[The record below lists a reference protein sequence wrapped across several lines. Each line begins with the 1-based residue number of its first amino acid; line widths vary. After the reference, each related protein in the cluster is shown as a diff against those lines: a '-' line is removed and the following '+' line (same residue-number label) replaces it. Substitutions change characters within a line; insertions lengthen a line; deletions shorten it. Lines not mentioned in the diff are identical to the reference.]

1 MAYEYVLEMKNINKT
16 FPGVKALDGA
26 YLKLKPGEVVALC
39 GENGAGKSTLMKIL
53 SGVYNAD
60 KGSGEILYKGKP
72 VTYTNPND
80 AKKDG
85 IVLIFQE
92 LSLVQE
98 LSAAENIYMGSLPQ
112 KGKRIDWKKLYT
124 DTQDV
129 LDQLEC
135 PASPKDQVASLPIAQ
150 QQMVEIA
157 RGIALGA
164 KILVLDEPTSSLTE
178 KEKAA
183 LFRSVNRMKEAGVS
197 IIYISHKMNEI
208 FEISDRVLVMRDGKP
223 TGDFV
228 TKEIS
233 LDTVVNSMIGRSLGN
248 YYFKAKGKTKG
259 EVLRVENLSA
269 KGYFK
274 EVSFSVQ
281 EGEVLGFYGLVGAG
295 RTEIME
301 SIFGVRKLDF
311 GKIYLNGKEIKIRSS
326 QDAIRNKIGF
336 LTENRKEQGLVLK
349 QSCRENI
356 AMANL
361 SNMMKGGLVDNAA
374 TLKLYEKYHELLKIS
389 SPSPEQIVGNLSGGN
404 KQKVDVGKWMEIGPQ
419 LLILDEPTRGID
431 VGSKSEIYKLIAQM
445 ADSGIAI
452 ILISSE
458 MPEIMGVSNRVIT
471 MAQGHLTA
479 ELTGDQVTE
488 ESLVRSILITDS
500 TQMV

>member
-1 MAYEYVLEMKNINKT
+1 MSSEYVLEMNNINKT
-16 FPGVKALDGA
+16 FPGVKALDNA
-26 YLKLKPGEVVALC
+26 YLRLKPGEVLALC

-60 KGSGEILYKGKP
+60 RGSGEILYKGRP
-72 VTYTNPND
+72 VKYDNPNA

-98 LSAAENIYMGSLPQ
+98 LSVAENIYLGSLPM
-112 KGKRIDWKKLYT
+112 KGRFIDWKKLYA

-135 PASPKDQVASLPIAQ
+135 PASPKDQVAVLPIAQ

-164 KILVLDEPTSSLTE
+164 KVLVLDEPTSSLTE
-178 KEKAA
+178 KEKDA
-183 LFRSVNRMKEAGVS
+183 LFRSVRRMKEAGVG
-197 IIYISHKMNEI
+197 IVYISHKMDEI

-228 TKEIS
+228 TKDID
-233 LDTVVNSMIGRSLGN
+233 LDTIVSSMIGRSLGSF
-248 YYFKAKGKTKG
+248 YFKGKGETRG
-259 EVLRVENLSA
+259 EVLRVEDLCV
-269 KGYFK
+269 KGYFRN
-274 EVSFSVQ
+274 VSFSVQ
-281 EGEVLGFYGLVGAG
+281 AGEVLGFYGLVGAG

-301 SIFGVRKLDF
+301 SIFGVRKLDA
-311 GKIYLNGKEIKIRSS
+311 GKIYLHGKEIRIHSS
-326 QDAIRNKIGF
+326 IDAIRNKIGF

-349 QSCRENI
+349 QSCCENM

-361 SNMMKGGLVDNAA
+361 PNMMKGGLVDNSAV
-374 TLKLYEKYHELLKIS
+374 LSLYEKYHELLSIS
-389 SPSPEQIVGNLSGGN
+389 SPGPKQIVGNLSGGN
-404 KQKVDVGKWMEIGPQ
+404 QQKIVVGKWMAIGPE

-431 VGSKSEIYKLIAQM
+431 VGSKSEIYKLIAEM
-445 ADSGIAI
+445 ADSGMAV

-471 MAQGHLTA
+471 MAQGQLTGA
-479 ELTGDQVTE
+479 LSGNELTE
-488 ESLVRSILITDS
+488 EALMRSILITDS
-500 TQMV
+500 RNRA